1 MVLQVGAFLFDPER
15 GGSTAKLTS
24 LTTAAAQ
31 DIFGRYD
38 LVASVELGGLPHLLM
53 YERRSGA
60 AQFYVAG
67 LTAPFFTLAG
77 NENLGVGWDAI
88 ESFVLANQPYVMC
101 YQRENGR
108 FEFRA
113 IDQKLTLS
121 DALEFHRSHEPGPT
135 AGFTM
140 IRPFV
145 SMNQVAFMGYN
156 SATGAVAMYTVAATV
171 AAPPTKPPLQP
182 LCVWSHT
189 WAKNWTRF
197 VFFAMGGA
205 NFFLKTNTGGTGNV
219 NIDRIMD
226 GLAAGTLEVSA
237 HMELHEALD
246 QTLNAA
252 LILDDGSPYFVN
264 CKADGS
270 GVIYRIHTDCQGWD
284 KILDVEGPNMPE
296 HLLTLRFGTRHL
308 VLFC

>member
-1 MVLQVGAFLFDPER
+1 MADIADISTPLSTPLKMCLFYAKCQSGTFVSRNIHWKELTMVLQAGVFVFDPEL
-15 GGSTAKLTS
+15 GGSAAKLTS
-24 LTTAAAQ
+24 LTMAGAH
-31 DIFGRYD
+31 DMFGGYD
-38 LVASVELGGLPHLLM
+38 LIASVDLGGVPYLLV
-53 YERRSGA
+53 YERHSGTARFYA
-60 AQFYVAG
+60 AS

-77 NENLGVGWDAI
+77 NANLGVGWDAI
-88 ESFVLANQPYVMC
+88 ESFVLANRSHLMC
-101 YQRENGR
+101 YQRENGH
-108 FEFRA
+108 FEYRT

-156 SATGAVAMYTVAATV
+156 SETGSVAMYTVAATV
-171 AAPPTKPPLQP
+171 TAPPSKPPLQP

-205 NFFLKTNTGGTGNV
+205 NFFLKTNTGGNGNV

-226 GLAAGTLEVSA
+226 GLVTGTLEVSTQ
-237 HMELHEALD
+237 MDLREALN
-246 QTLNAA
+246 QTLSAA
-252 LILDDGSPYFVN
+252 LILEDGSPYFLT
-264 CKADGS
+264 CKADG
-270 GVIYRIHTDCQGWD
+270 
-284 KILDVEGPNMPE
+284 
-296 HLLTLRFGTRHL
+296 
-308 VLFC
+308 

>member
-1 MVLQVGAFLFDPER
+1 MVLQVGVFVFDPASE
-15 GGSTAKLTS
+15 GSAAKLSSPTMVP
-24 LTTAAAQ
+24 AH
-31 DIFGRYD
+31 DIFGDYD
-38 LVASVELGGLPHLLM
+38 SIASVELGGTPHLVV
-53 YERRSGA
+53 YERESGA
-60 AQFYVAG
+60 ARFYAAS
-67 LTAPFFTLAG
+67 LTAPFFTPAG
-77 NENLGVGWDAI
+77 NADLGVEWDAI
-88 ESFVLANQPYVMC
+88 ECFVLANQPHLMC
-101 YQRENGR
+101 YKRKDGH

-113 IDQKLTLS
+113 IGQKHTLS

-140 IRPFV
+140 IRSFV
-145 SMNQVAFMGYN
+145 AMNQVAFMGYN
-156 SATGAVAMYTVAATV
+156 SETGAVAMYTVAATV
-171 AAPPTKPPLQP
+171 SAPPGKPTLQP

-205 NFFLKTNTGGTGNV
+205 NFFLKTNTGGKGNV

-226 GLAAGTLEVSA
+226 GLITGTLEVSTQ
-237 HMELHEALD
+237 MDLHEALD

-252 LILDDGSPYFVN
+252 LVLEDGSPYFLT

-270 GVIYRIHTDCQGWD
+270 GVIYRIHPDCQGWD
-284 KILDVEGPNMPE
+284 EVLPVVGPDKPA